1 MHAARSAIAHAV
13 ATRRLWR
20 VHEGVFAVGRPHLT
34 REGTWLA
41 AVLACGEGS
50 ALSHLAAAC
59 LWGIRE
65 FPPTRP
71 QVSMLTQAGR
81 QGPRG
86 IELHR
91 TTTLRREDVVR
102 RADIP
107 VTTLARTLVD
117 LMGVFDSARLKSAI
131 RHAER
136 LHRLDL
142 AQLRSNLE
150 ELPRKPYRHARLR
163 RMLDAYLPGS
173 GATDSDLEA
182 DFLELCVNHGLP
194 TPETQARVGPYRADF
209 LWRDLHLVVETDGRH
224 SHDGFIAFRDDRVRD
239 RAMKAAGL
247 EALRFTSSEV
257 AREPQRVCESS
268 PRRSGSETAVVP
280 RPGARLSPS
289 PRPSSSRRPRPACAR
304 TSR

>member
-1 MHAARSAIAHAV
+1 MGHP
-13 ATRRLWR
+13 R
-20 VHEGVFAVGRPHLT
+20 VPAN
-34 REGTWLA
+34 
-41 AVLACGEGS
+41 
-50 ALSHLAAAC
+50 
-59 LWGIRE
+59 
-65 FPPTRP
+65 PTKFRW
-71 QVSMLTQAGR
+71 QAGR